1 VNWAGGLLHRAVCL
15 VVSALACATAVAQDR
30 PEPPLVVTR
39 EIPYRA
45 AEGDELIG
53 ARCVVDILHP
63 PAPRAG
69 GVGLPTI
76 IWFHAGG
83 LTTGEKWIPPGFK
96 DKGFIVV
103 AAGYRLSPRV
113 EARVCIEDA
122 AAAVAWC
129 MDNIAD
135 YGGDPS
141 RIVVTGHS
149 AGGYLASMVGLD
161 KRWLAAHGKDPDDL
175 AGLAP
180 ISGHGIT
187 HFRVRAERGI
197 PGTRAVVDELA
208 PLYHVRAEAPPML
221 MISGDREREM
231 LGRYE
236 ESAFFWRMM
245 RVVGHTD
252 VELMELD
259 GYDHGGVVEPAQRLV
274 VEFAERVTRASKSS
288 E

>member
-1 VNWAGGLLHRAVCL
+1 MFLAFGLVAVLFASMSAGAPSETGA
-15 VVSALACATAVAQDR
+15 
-30 PEPPLVVTR
+30 PFVVTR
-39 EIPYRA
+39 DVPYRDA
-45 AEGDELIG
+45 GGDALIAE
-53 ARCVVDILHP
+53 RCLVDIVHP
-63 PAPRAG
+63 DATR
-69 GVGLPTI
+69 VEQDRLPVLV
-76 IWFHAGG
+76 WFHAGG
-83 LTTGEKWIPPGFK
+83 LTAGEKWVPPGFR
-96 DKGFIVV
+96 DTGFVVV
-103 AAGYRLSPRV
+103 AAGYRLSPDV

-129 MDNIAD
+129 IDHID
-135 YGGDPS
+135 EYGGDPS

-149 AGGYLASMVGLD
+149 AGGYLASMIGLD
-161 KRWLAAHGKDPDDL
+161 KRWLAAHGKNPDTL

-197 PGTRAVVDELA
+197 AGTRAIVDELA
-208 PLYHVRAEAPPML
+208 PLYHVRADAPPML

-245 RVVGHTD
+245 RVIGHED

-259 GYDHGGVVEPAQRLV
+259 GYDHGGVVGPAQRLV
-274 VEFAERVTRASKSS
+274 VEFAERVTREAQ
-288 E
+288 